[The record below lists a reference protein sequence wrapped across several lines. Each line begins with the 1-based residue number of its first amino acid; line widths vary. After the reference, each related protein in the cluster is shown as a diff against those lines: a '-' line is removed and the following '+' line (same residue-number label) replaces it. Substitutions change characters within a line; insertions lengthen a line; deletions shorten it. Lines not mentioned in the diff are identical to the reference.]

1 MLHRLKNYLEFSRVF
16 PCGQP
21 NRPGDTKHNSFVSTD
36 FRIQVHHKTILREH
50 VICFHFIGLRNLIK
64 ENVCHHT
71 KKFTKT
77 GLDPFIKYL
86 IFAAAKASYI
96 VLIRISMIPRIIVLF
111 HRSPLSMVTPAK
123 ISNETMFILYFF
135 LYGEHIKVFRKF
147 SWRFL
152 KRRFYQFRNGVL
164 LLSKILQN
172 KFFLKD

>member
-1 MLHRLKNYLEFSRVF
+1 MSFQEFFLAANRIGPEILNIILLFPQTFEFKSTTKRFWGSTWFVF
-16 PCGQP
+16 
-21 NRPGDTKHNSFVSTD
+21 
-36 FRIQVHHKTILREH
+36 ILMDS
-50 VICFHFIGLRNLIK
+50 VIWLRNT
-64 ENVCHHT
+64 E
-71 KKFTKT
+71 KFTKT

-164 LLSKILQN
+164 LLSKILQI